1 MRVRAAQDF
10 QMQQIG
16 EAMIVVVGR
25 RAGDMPEHVLP
36 LGRLAD
42 LVQIVVAF
50 VGENVFAEF
59 QHGVVLQARRRL
71 SLRAASSTALMI
83 GS

>member
-1 MRVRAAQDF
+1 MRVRTAQDF

-25 RAGDMPEHVLP
+25 RTGDMPEHILP
-36 LGRLAD
+36 LRRLAD

-50 VGENVFAEF
+50 VGEDVLAKFE
-59 QHGVVLQARRRL
+59 HGALSFRRGGGYRCARRR
-71 SLRAASSTALMI
+71 ALH
-83 GS
+83 

>member
-10 QMQQIG
+10 QMQQIA
-16 EAMIVVVGR
+16 EAMIVVIGR
-25 RAGDMPEHVLP
+25 RTGDVPEHVLP
-36 LGRLAD
+36 LRRLAD

-50 VGENVFAEF
+50 VGEDVLAKF

-71 SLRAASSTALMI
+71 SPRAASSTALMI

>member
-1 MRVRAAQDF
+1 
-10 QMQQIG
+10 MQQVG

-25 RAGDMPEHVLP
+25 RTGDVAEHILP
-36 LGRLAD
+36 LRRLAD

-50 VGENVFAEF
+50 VGEDVLAQF

-71 SLRAASSTALMI
+71 SPRAASSTALMI